1 MLHQSERKKADT
13 SAFCLLVDLTRFVY
27 RVVER
32 EMWGWASW
40 MADVFFCACFLMFVS
55 CVFFGVLCVWGLDHV
70 GGVGP
75 IGLLRTLLGNLECV
89 GGRLDRCRKEDYRVG
104 KY

>member
-1 MLHQSERKKADT
+1 MLRQSERKKADI

-55 CVFFGVLCVWGLDHV
+55 CVFFGVLCL
-70 GGVGP
+70 GVGSCGSGWTYWTFENTFGK
-75 IGLLRTLLGNLECV
+75 IGMCGWEV
-89 GGRLDRCRKEDYRVG
+89 G
-104 KY
+104 